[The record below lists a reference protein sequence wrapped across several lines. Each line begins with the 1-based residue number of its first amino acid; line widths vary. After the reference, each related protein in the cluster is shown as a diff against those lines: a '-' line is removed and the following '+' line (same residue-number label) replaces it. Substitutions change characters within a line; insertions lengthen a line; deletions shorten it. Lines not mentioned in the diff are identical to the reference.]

1 MEMANIII
9 KDLEIEF
16 ITKKVNNYNTMISYF
31 KITDPKLE
39 KKLKPVFKLSESLVK
54 PIWRSGAIHG
64 NDTDGSVMLKAK
76 YSYIEKT
83 IMERN
88 QKFTIE
94 LVLVSYTDPDDKNV
108 VKGYY
113 ARLNNMKPV
122 VNETNEFD
130 SD

>member
-1 MEMANIII
+1 
-9 KDLEIEF
+9 
-16 ITKKVNNYNTMISYF
+16 
-31 KITDPKLE
+31 
-39 KKLKPVFKLSESLVK
+39 
-54 PIWRSGAIHG
+54 
-64 NDTDGSVMLKAK
+64 
-76 YSYIEKT
+76 
-83 IMERN
+83 MERN

-94 LVLVSYTDPDDKNV
+94 LVLVRYTDPDDKNF